1 MNRKAEEALS
11 APDSATRRQALKE
24 MQHLIQ
30 ERQKRIRVYG
40 QTVSA
45 LEQQYRPWLA
55 EARQRQTQL
64 DTQAADLEHQMARLR
79 QQRIEAEDRL
89 SGFDRQLEQLRA
101 YAAARR
107 DKKSK
112 RERQYNQFYHVP
124 VLAGQYRKKYSRAQ
138 AKNAHAEQQVA
149 QLRAEMEDIQHSARS
164 SVTQVKQLADAVEDA
179 KEQQA
184 ALADRIDRGERCL
197 AFLRQGLDFWA
208 TFDRN
213 QAGPLFDALDGR
225 QPVLMQK
232 LAAEY
237 ANREAYAAQH
247 WDRVDVEFTCAKCMQ
262 TQVGWPTPDKVR
274 TADLLCA
281 ECYQHART
289 SMIVEKKMNAWTGR
303 LGLGERQSSQQSL
316 ERPPSLVSTSS
327 STASTLLPK
336 KLKGFMRKNSAPLMA

>member
-1 MNRKAEEALS
+1 
-11 APDSATRRQALKE
+11 Q
-24 MQHLIQ
+24 
-30 ERQKRIRVYG
+30 V
-40 QTVSA
+40 
-45 LEQQYRPWLA
+45 
-55 EARQRQTQL
+55 
-64 DTQAADLEHQMARLR
+64 ADLEHQMARLR
-79 QQRIEAEDRL
+79 QQRSEAEDRL
-89 SGFDRQLEQLRA
+89 TGFDKQLEQLRA

-149 QLRAEMEDIQHSARS
+149 QLRAEVDAIQNDARS
-164 SVTQVKQLADAVEDA
+164 SVTRVRQLTDAVEDVRQ
-179 KEQQA
+179 QQA
-184 ALADRIDRGERCL
+184 ALAERVDRGERCL
-197 AFLRQGLDFWA
+197 AFLKQGLEFWA

-213 QAGPLFDALDGR
+213 QAGPLLDSLDGR

-247 WDRVDVEFTCAKCMQ
+247 WDHVDVEFTCAKCRQ

-281 ECYQHART
+281 ECYQQART
-289 SMIVEKKMNAWTGR
+289 SMIVEKKMNAWSGR
-303 LGLGERQSSQQSL
+303 LGLGERQTSQQSL
-316 ERPPSLVSTSS
+316 LDRPPSLVSTSS
-327 STASTLLPK
+327 TSSSSLLPK
-336 KLKGFMRKNSAPLMA
+336 